1 MAVIKGMSNIPGRFL
16 LYKKLYHLWGKF
28 MKENN
33 KNNTCGTCDWNDD
46 NLCDKKGFLVNEDD
60 EACNKYE
67 CNKGNK

>member
-1 MAVIKGMSNIPGRFL
+1 
-16 LYKKLYHLWGKF
+16 

-46 NLCDKKGFLVNEDD
+46 NLCDKKGFLVHEDD